1 METQKLQN
9 KGTLIGM
16 ADNIPLKQIFE
27 ILLIWFKKK
36 KHDQG
41 SRPEEWKLVTKQS
54 NTLYMNG
61 QTSLINPLDLTG

>member
-36 KHDQG
+36 NMIKA
-41 SRPEEWKLVTKQS
+41 
-54 NTLYMNG
+54 
-61 QTSLINPLDLTG
+61 